1 MSGRDA
7 TTAFATTLVDEWA
20 RLGVRHAVVSPGSR
34 NAPLLLA
41 LTRDGRIHVDVALDE
56 RSAGFRA
63 LGSGLA
69 TGTPAIVCCTSGSAA
84 TNLHPAVVEAH
95 HARVP
100 LLVCTAD
107 RPPELR
113 DTGAGQTIDQT
124 DLYGPAVRWFVDP
137 GPPTDIPDAGPT
149 WRALACR
156 AFAAAVGV
164 PPGPAHVNLPFRE
177 PLLPT
182 GADLVPAPGRANGA
196 PWTTVTQSTDAV
208 PDDTASRVAQLVR
221 EHERGVVVI
230 GWGAQASAA
239 EIHAFAEASGWPV
252 LADAISGHR
261 RGPRAIS
268 TYEALLRVPRFADA
282 HRPDAVVRFGAP
294 LTSKVANGWLA
305 EAAHQVIVDP
315 AAAWLDPSHTATEL
329 VVTAPDEFLAAV
341 LRTLN
346 PESDGGGLGPWS
358 AVWRDAEARARRAV
372 DAVLDRADV
381 AFEGRI
387 VRDIAAGLSDGDAL
401 VVASSLPVRALE
413 WCMTPREGVDVFSNR
428 GVNGI
433 DGFVSTALG
442 IASSGRRVVGVCGDL
457 CFLHDT
463 NGLLGAHR
471 DGARVAANATFVVID
486 NRGGGIFSFLPP
498 RELDEFEQ
506 LFATPQ
512 DVDLVSV
519 ARAHGVDAERVDD
532 FDVLKGDLVG
542 GDVRVFVVPVDRD
555 TSVAKHREVWDAVGD
570 ALRV

>member
-41 LTRDGRIHVDVALDE
+41 LARDGRIRVDVALDE

-69 TGTPAIVCCTSGSAA
+69 TGIPAIVCCTSGSAA

-113 DTGAGQTIDQT
+113 DTGAGQTVDQIN
-124 DLYGPAVRWFVDP
+124 LYGPAVRWFVDP
-137 GPPTDIPDAGPT
+137 GPPTDTPDAGPM

-156 AFAAAVGV
+156 AFAAAVGR
-164 PPGPAHVNLPFRE
+164 PAGPAHVNLPFRE

-182 GADLVPAPGRANGA
+182 GADLVPAPGRANGV
-196 PWTTVTQSTDAV
+196 PWTTVTQSSDAV
-208 PDDTASRVAQLVR
+208 TDDTASRFAQLVR
-221 EHERGVVVI
+221 DHERGVVVI
-230 GWGAQASAA
+230 GWGAQVSAA
-239 EIHAFAEASGWPV
+239 TVDAFAEASGWPV
-252 LADAISGHR
+252 LADAISGYR
-261 RGPRAIS
+261 RGSHAVS
-268 TYEALLRVPRFADA
+268 TYEALLRVPSFAEA
-282 HRPDAVVRFGAP
+282 HSPDIVVRLGAP
-294 LTSKVANGWLA
+294 LTSRVANGWLA
-305 EAAHQVIVDP
+305 EVAHQVIVDP
-315 AAAWLDPSHTATEL
+315 ESAWLDPSHTAAQI
-329 VVTAPDEFLAAV
+329 VVSAPDDLLTAV
-341 LRTLN
+341 LRTLTRQ
-346 PESDGGGLGPWS
+346 SDGRGGWS
-358 AVWRDAEARARRAV
+358 AVWRDAEARARRAL
-372 DAVLDRADV
+372 DAALDRAEV
-381 AFEGRI
+381 ALEGRI
-387 VRDIAAGLSDGDAL
+387 ARDVAAGLADGDVL

-413 WCMTPREGVDVFSNR
+413 WCMAPRDGIDVFSNR

-442 IASSGRRVVGVCGDL
+442 IASSGRRVVALCGDL

-471 DGARVAANATFVVID
+471 DGVRVAANATFVVID

-498 RELDEFEQ
+498 RELDEFEH

-512 DVDLVSV
+512 DVDLVGV

-532 FDVLKGDLVG
+532 LDALKGDVVG
-542 GDVRVFVVPVDRD
+542 DDVRVLVVPVDRD
-555 TSVAKHREVWDAVGD
+555 ASVARHRELWDAVGV